1 MYSVKKKLKYE
12 SQHFHIRRTS
22 LTAMDIQSRTG
33 SSHIPSA
40 D

>member
-1 MYSVKKKLKYE
+1 MYPVKKLKYD

-22 LTAMDIQSRTG
+22 LTAVNIQSRTD
-33 SSHIPSA
+33 SSIIPSA